1 MPDATVHG
9 QQVEEGTPEG
19 DVQRPTATPQVAE
32 ALKKLAQRI
41 RTFAEGIF
49 PPSPPPALLDR
60 ITDELLVLSSDVV
73 AGVARDGQAIS
84 ANAALRLLA
93 WTVADARGA
102 TVALDGPLAL
112 TVGKRLNR
120 QAQSVQASL
129 ARAEAGRVGESRVRC
144 LFDGGQF
151 REIDVEPGHDLG
163 VHRGLFNKMRK
174 VVCKVFKADAATW
187 NAGRR
192 GAAPGCWSALP
203 RFFVG
208 TPCGIQSV

>member
-1 MPDATVHG
+1 
-9 QQVEEGTPEG
+9 
-19 DVQRPTATPQVAE
+19 
-32 ALKKLAQRI
+32 
-41 RTFAEGIF
+41 
-49 PPSPPPALLDR
+49 
-60 ITDELLVLSSDVV
+60 VLSSDVV

-112 TVGKRLNR
+112 TVGKRLDR
-120 QAQSVQASL
+120 QAQSVRAGH
-129 ARAEAGRVGESRVRC
+129 ARAEAGRAHRC

-163 VHRGLFNKMRK
+163 VHRGLFIEMRK

-192 GAAPGCWSALP
+192 AKQPASATRTLTYLVQLLRDAAYSKLSLHHKVYQLEQLLLIELHRLDVTARGTADRANDFAGFANARTLTIRVESTAASASRPPPHRIL
-203 RFFVG
+203 R
-208 TPCGIQSV
+208 